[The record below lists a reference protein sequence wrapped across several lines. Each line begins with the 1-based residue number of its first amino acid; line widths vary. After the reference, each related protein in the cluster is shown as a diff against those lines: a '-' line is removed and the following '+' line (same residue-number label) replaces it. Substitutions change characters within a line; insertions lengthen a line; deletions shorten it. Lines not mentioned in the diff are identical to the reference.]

1 MNMIE
6 LGVAIKEI
14 RLQKNIKQAD
24 LCAETGVSRATLS
37 RLENGRLAE
46 LGIRKMMVLCDHLGM
61 ALHLQAAQP
70 RPTLRILVR
79 EAAEAERS
87 TKEVITSHRQRAQ
100 RVPVTKEAQ

>member
-6 LGVAIKEI
+6 LGVALKEI

-24 LCAETGVSRATLS
+24 LCTATGLSRATLS

-61 ALHLQAAQP
+61 ALHLQTAQT
-70 RPTLRILVR
+70 RPTLRTLVK
-79 EAAEAERS
+79 ELAAAEHS
-87 TKEVITSHRQRAQ
+87 SKEVMSSQRQRAQ
-100 RVPVTKEAQ
+100 RVQVVKEAQ